1 MPFFTVLASAANISY
16 GIVAVM
22 LYKKQ
27 FSRGKAAKVKIQKFV
42 NKVCI
47 LGLRGRQFE
56 GGKCDVIVAVQGCAI
71 FLMVLM
77 FTK

>member
-27 FSRGKAAKVKIQKFV
+27 LSIGKAAKIKIKNSLIRTFS
-42 NKVCI
+42 
-47 LGLRGRQFE
+47 
-56 GGKCDVIVAVQGCAI
+56 GKMNLI
-71 FLMVLM
+71 
-77 FTK
+77 